1 MSNFPKSYILG
12 KTGVVLFSRIVPYA
26 GFPFLLMFV
35 TVQKTVI
42 FHQAFLPSTLSLFRI
57 CKNIVMLLVVFKE
70 QVDGK

>member
-57 CKNIVMLLVVFKE
+57 CKNTSQNCYAISGV
-70 QVDGK
+70 